1 MRRPSVSVRR
11 VRARSRRRT
20 CNTRCAERARPRWR
34 SAPALPYT
42 RAPLSSHIALASCR
56 VCAVAVASGL
66 FRDDLSLSEF
76 ARGFSLYHP
85 EVVAGKRRRFV
96 DYLDAARAGTLLQR
110 PPGPEPAWRARQH
123 VREPMPY
130 RLQSSDTDCAFEFA
144 RMRSAALT
152 ADAACKFVAGGGDG
166 LTMIRAYHAVARDK
180 HKYLDTAPAL
190 LPILGEQP
198 HGAFHIT
205 HAGHRVRPPS
215 RHARLAVRCPSRRS
229 LLASPLALHAYATHD
244 HCICTACAAHIHID
258 DGIRPWPALPLLV
271 QWV

>member
-1 MRRPSVSVRR
+1 MCV
-11 VRARSRRRT
+11 
-20 CNTRCAERARPRWR
+20 
-34 SAPALPYT
+34 L
-42 RAPLSSHIALASCR
+42 
-56 VCAVAVASGL
+56 AVASGL

-85 EVVAGKRRRFV
+85 KVVAGKRRRFV
-96 DYLDAARAGTLLQR
+96 AFLDAARAGTLLQR
-110 PPGPEPAWRARQH
+110 PPGPEPAWRLQSLPGASQH

-205 HAGHRVRPPS
+205 TP
-215 RHARLAVRCPSRRS
+215 
-229 LLASPLALHAYATHD
+229 
-244 HCICTACAAHIHID
+244 
-258 DGIRPWPALPLLV
+258 
-271 QWV
+271 